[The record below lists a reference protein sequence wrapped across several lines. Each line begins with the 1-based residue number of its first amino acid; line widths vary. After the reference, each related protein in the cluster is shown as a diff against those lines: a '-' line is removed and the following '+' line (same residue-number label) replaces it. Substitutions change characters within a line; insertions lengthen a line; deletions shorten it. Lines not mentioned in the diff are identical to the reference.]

1 MAKKLFTSIKNYID
15 QPVKKNR
22 NGRQYHILLLII
34 IVLLVLIGIHFI
46 ISVTPVMAQ
55 MRFSNEYM
63 FIIRHFLYVGIG
75 IVLFY
80 VTGFKIDYKK
90 YQKWSTKIYMLAFV
104 FLLLV
109 FFLGQSRKGAARWI
123 NLGFITFQPSEFA
136 KIALAIVMS
145 DFLAKK
151 QRMINL
157 LENNIK
163 AIMYLTGFITLIIM
177 QKDFGT
183 SFLLASV
190 WLAMMFIA
198 GVEQKRFWIT
208 LGFMFCVF
216 SGFILMQQY
225 RIKRFLDYINSF
237 FDISLAQ
244 YNIKHALIAFGSG
257 GCFGKGPGQSE
268 MKLLHLPEMHTDF
281 IFAIIG
287 EEYGFLGAV
296 SIICLF
302 ICLLSVGIFIS
313 RRCEND
319 FGKYL
324 SFSISLLFSIQALI
338 NMATTT
344 GVFPAKG
351 MPLPFISY
359 GGTSMLVSMTMA
371 GILFNIARG
380 GKR

>member
-1 MAKKLFTSIKNYID
+1 MAKLFTSIKKYID
-15 QPVKKNR
+15 KPIKKNR
-22 NGRQYHILLLII
+22 NGKQYHIFLLII
-34 IVLLVLIGIHFI
+34 IISLVLIGIHFI
-46 ISVTPVMAQ
+46 LSVTPVMAQ

-63 FIIRHFLYVGIG
+63 FVIRHFLYVSIG
-75 IVLFY
+75 ICLFFI
-80 VTGFKIDYKK
+80 TGFVIDYKN
-90 YQKWSTKIYMLAFV
+90 YQKWSTYIYILAI
-104 FLLLV
+104 FLLVLV
-109 FFLGQSRKGAARWI
+109 AFLGQSRKGAARWI

-145 DFLAKK
+145 DFLARK
-151 QRMINL
+151 QRLINL
-157 LENNIK
+157 WENNIK
-163 AIMYLTGFITLIIM
+163 AIVYLAAFVVLIIM

-190 WLAMMFIA
+190 WLAMVFIA

-208 LGFMFCVF
+208 LGCMFCVF
-216 SGFILMQQY
+216 SAFILMQQY

-287 EEYGFLGAV
+287 EEYGFIGATF
-296 SIICLF
+296 IIFLF
-302 ICLLSVGIFIS
+302 VCLLSLGIFIS
-313 RRCEND
+313 RNCEND

-324 SFSISLLFSIQALI
+324 SFSITLIFSIQALI

-359 GGTSMLVSMTMA
+359 GGTSMLVSMLMA
-371 GILFNIARG
+371 GILFNIARNG
-380 GKR
+380 TK

>member
-1 MAKKLFTSIKNYID
+1 MAKLFTSIKNYID

-22 NGRQYHILLLII
+22 SGKQYHILLLII
-34 IVLLVLIGIHFI
+34 LISLVLIGIHFI

-63 FIIRHFLYVGIG
+63 FIIRHFLYVAIG
-75 IVLFY
+75 TCLFFI
-80 VTGFKIDYKK
+80 TGFKIDYRK
-90 YQKWSTKIYMLAFV
+90 YQKWSKKIYIVALI
-104 FLLLV
+104 LLV
-109 FFLGQSRKGAARWI
+109 VVILVGQARKGATRWI

-136 KIALAIVMS
+136 KMALAIVMS
-145 DFLAKK
+145 DFLARK

-157 LENNIK
+157 WENDIK
-163 AIMYLTGFITLIIM
+163 AIVYLAGFVGLIIM

-183 SFLLASV
+183 SFLMASV

-198 GVEQKRFWIT
+198 GVEQKRFWVT
-208 LGFMFCVF
+208 LGCMFCVF

-287 EEYGFLGAV
+287 EEYGFMGAV
-296 SIICLF
+296 FIICLF
-302 ICLLSVGIFIS
+302 ICFLSVGIFIS
-313 RRCEND
+313 RNCEND

-324 SFSISLLFSIQALI
+324 AFSISLLFAIQALI

-359 GGTSMLVSMTMA
+359 GGTSMLISMTMA
-371 GILFNIARG
+371 GVLFNIARG

>member
-1 MAKKLFTSIKNYID
+1 MAKIFTSIKNYID

-22 NGRQYHILLLII
+22 SGKQYHILLLII
-34 IVLLVLIGIHFI
+34 LISLVLIGIHFI

-63 FIIRHFLYVGIG
+63 FIIRHFLYVAIG
-75 IVLFY
+75 TCLFFI
-80 VTGFKIDYKK
+80 TGFKIDYRK
-90 YQKWSTKIYMLAFV
+90 YQKWSKKIYIVALI
-104 FLLLV
+104 LLV
-109 FFLGQSRKGAARWI
+109 VVILVGQARKGATRWI

-136 KIALAIVMS
+136 KMALAIVMS
-145 DFLAKK
+145 DFLARK

-157 LENNIK
+157 WENDIK
-163 AIMYLTGFITLIIM
+163 AIVYLAGFVGLIIM

-183 SFLLASV
+183 SFLMASV

-198 GVEQKRFWIT
+198 GVEQKRFWVT
-208 LGFMFCVF
+208 LGCMFCVF

-287 EEYGFLGAV
+287 EEYGFMGAV
-296 SIICLF
+296 FIICLF
-302 ICLLSVGIFIS
+302 ICFLSVGIFIS
-313 RRCEND
+313 RNCEND

-324 SFSISLLFSIQALI
+324 AFSISLLFAIQALI

-359 GGTSMLVSMTMA
+359 GGTSMLISMTMA
-371 GILFNIARG
+371 GVLFNIARG

>member
-1 MAKKLFTSIKNYID
+1 MAKLFTSIKNYID

-22 NGRQYHILLLII
+22 SGKQYHILLLII
-34 IVLLVLIGIHFI
+34 LISLVLIGIHFI

-63 FIIRHFLYVGIG
+63 FIIRHFLYVAIG
-75 IVLFY
+75 TCLFFI
-80 VTGFKIDYKK
+80 TGFKIDYRK
-90 YQKWSTKIYMLAFV
+90 YQKWSKKIYIVALI
-104 FLLLV
+104 LLV
-109 FFLGQSRKGAARWI
+109 VVILVGQARKGATRWI

-136 KIALAIVMS
+136 KMALAIVMS
-145 DFLAKK
+145 DFLARK

-157 LENNIK
+157 WENDIK
-163 AIMYLTGFITLIIM
+163 AIVYLAGFVGLIIM

-183 SFLLASV
+183 SFLMASV

-198 GVEQKRFWIT
+198 GVEQKRFWVT
-208 LGFMFCVF
+208 LGCMFCVF

-287 EEYGFLGAV
+287 DEYGFMGAV
-296 SIICLF
+296 FIICLF
-302 ICLLSVGIFIS
+302 ICFLSVGIFIS
-313 RRCEND
+313 RNCEND

-324 SFSISLLFSIQALI
+324 AFSISLLFAIQALI

-359 GGTSMLVSMTMA
+359 GGTSMLISMTMA
-371 GILFNIARG
+371 GVLFNIARG

>member
-1 MAKKLFTSIKNYID
+1 MAKLFTSIKNYID

-22 NGRQYHILLLII
+22 SGKQYHILLLII
-34 IVLLVLIGIHFI
+34 LISLVLIGIHFI

-63 FIIRHFLYVGIG
+63 FIIRHFLYVAIG
-75 IVLFY
+75 TCLFFI
-80 VTGFKIDYKK
+80 TGFKIDYRK
-90 YQKWSTKIYMLAFV
+90 YQKWSKKIYIVTLI
-104 FLLLV
+104 LLV
-109 FFLGQSRKGAARWI
+109 VVILVGQARKGATRWI

-136 KIALAIVMS
+136 KMALAIVMS
-145 DFLAKK
+145 DFLARK

-157 LENNIK
+157 WENDIK
-163 AIMYLTGFITLIIM
+163 AIVYLAGFVGLIIM

-183 SFLLASV
+183 SFLMASV

-198 GVEQKRFWIT
+198 GVEQKRFWVT
-208 LGFMFCVF
+208 LGCMFCVF

-287 EEYGFLGAV
+287 EEYGFMGAV
-296 SIICLF
+296 FIICLF
-302 ICLLSVGIFIS
+302 ICFLSVGIFIS
-313 RRCEND
+313 RNCEND

-324 SFSISLLFSIQALI
+324 AFSISLLFAIQALI

-359 GGTSMLVSMTMA
+359 GGTSMLISMTMA
-371 GILFNIARG
+371 GVLFNIARG

>member
-1 MAKKLFTSIKNYID
+1 MAKLFTSIKNYID

-22 NGRQYHILLLII
+22 SGKQYHILLLII
-34 IVLLVLIGIHFI
+34 LISLVLIGIHFI

-63 FIIRHFLYVGIG
+63 FIIRHFLYVAIG
-75 IVLFY
+75 TCLFFI
-80 VTGFKIDYKK
+80 TGFKINYRK
-90 YQKWSTKIYMLAFV
+90 YQKWSKKIYIVALI
-104 FLLLV
+104 LLV
-109 FFLGQSRKGAARWI
+109 VVILVGQARKGATRWI

-136 KIALAIVMS
+136 KMALAIVMS
-145 DFLAKK
+145 DFLARK

-157 LENNIK
+157 WENDIK
-163 AIMYLTGFITLIIM
+163 AIVYLAGFVGLIIM

-183 SFLLASV
+183 SFLMASV

-198 GVEQKRFWIT
+198 GVEQKRFWVT
-208 LGFMFCVF
+208 LGCMFCVF

-287 EEYGFLGAV
+287 EEYGFMGAV
-296 SIICLF
+296 FIICLF
-302 ICLLSVGIFIS
+302 ICFLSVGIFIS
-313 RRCEND
+313 RNCEND

-324 SFSISLLFSIQALI
+324 AFSISLLFAIQALI

-359 GGTSMLVSMTMA
+359 GGTSMLISMTMA
-371 GILFNIARG
+371 GVLFNIARG